1 MRLPVIVI
9 IAVLVFLLTRYV
21 ISRKLLYY
29 PMPVNS
35 EQLSQMTA
43 RIPAAEEI
51 RISVGKNTVLHG
63 WLLKKDWAGLPTVF
77 YFGGNA
83 EEVSVNLADFSARV
97 SANAVLI
104 NYRGYGQSGGSP
116 TEMRLKADA
125 LAIYDHMATRYS
137 LDAASCVA
145 WGRSLGSSMAAYLAL
160 ERGLGRLILTCPFD
174 SIQAVAGAYYP
185 SWLVNLVLEDRHRT
199 IDFAAGITSPT
210 LILVAPNDE
219 VIPTQNT
226 LRLYERLACPKQLV
240 PVHGAGHNTIS
251 SFEAYFDAVHT
262 FLEKGPAHAGYDR
275 LTTDPA
281 K

>member
-1 MRLPVIVI
+1 MRLPVIVV

-21 ISRKLLYY
+21 FSRKMLYF
-29 PMPVNS
+29 PMPVDS
-35 EQLSQMTA
+35 GHLAQMA
-43 RIPAAEEI
+43 VRIPDAEET

-63 WLLKKDWAGLPTVF
+63 WLVKKDWTGLPTIF

-83 EEVSVNLADFSARV
+83 EEVSVNLMDFSTRV
-97 SANAVLI
+97 SANGVLI
-104 NYRGYGQSGGSP
+104 NYRGYGQSEGTP
-116 TEMRLKADA
+116 TEARLKADA
-125 LAIYDHMATRYS
+125 LAVYDHVATQYS
-137 LDAASCVA
+137 LDPVNCVA

-160 ERGLGRLILTCPFD
+160 ERGLGRLMLTCPFD
-174 SIQAVAGAYYP
+174 SIQAVAGAFYP

-199 IDFAAGITSPT
+199 IDFAAEITSPT

-226 LRLYERLACPKQLV
+226 LRLYERLTCPKQLV

-251 SFEAYFDAVHT
+251 SFETYFDAVNT
-262 FLEKGPAHAGYDR
+262 FLEKNPAYPGSDL
-275 LTTDPA
+275 LTKHPE